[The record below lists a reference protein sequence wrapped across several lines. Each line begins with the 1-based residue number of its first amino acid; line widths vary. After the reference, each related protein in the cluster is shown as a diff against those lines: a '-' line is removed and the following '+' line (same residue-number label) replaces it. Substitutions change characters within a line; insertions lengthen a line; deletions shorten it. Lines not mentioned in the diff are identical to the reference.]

1 MKNFSEAK
9 TPNNKEK
16 KQKNINISK
25 TKEEENSLT
34 KNSNKKSFRTN
45 PYSKNIKYR
54 NKNNDEFLS
63 NTQIDKEESKKTN
76 YSLMFLKSKDKNKK
90 YSNYKKNSNNIRDII
105 KKEYSLCQKEIKT
118 LKGKEEELK
127 LLKDQ
132 LKLKKENY
140 NIYINNNIRLNN
152 PINQTKNRKNKNDK
166 DSKKLSHKTS
176 LIKNGKKN
184 RNNYSMIEGLNS
196 GYKKINSIKINK
208 SHNFHSNNKSKSNDK
223 TKHSYKAINKINTY
237 KHNTSNSAEIK
248 DVEYKHRLFLK
259 NPKKHVIISLNK
271 YYQYPGSTK
280 NDNKAF
286 INSNKKIQ
294 NNSKNKNRVI
304 SGKRNKSALNN
315 SSIIQDNKSNT
326 YNSFMNP
333 KSKKEEK
340 PKKNS
345 EKKIKIVKENEEKKN
360 ISNDNDIITKNIQ
373 KIGIITKAGEEDSGE
388 EKINQDNY
396 FNYDLCHGY
405 KFIGVCDGHGED
417 GQNVSEYLRNTLPQ
431 ELDKELNKLISSEN
445 KRLSILE
452 SMLQKKRNELS
463 NTEIKKEKK
472 DEINLI
478 ENLEIYEK
486 INELLKRVFLTT
498 NIKLIEENCMFNL
511 ENSGSTCV
519 SIFLQKDKINKI
531 YIANVGDSR
540 SIIIK
545 EPSKDKKNNNESSW
559 TYIQLS
565 RDHTPL
571 EKDEADRILKHGGE
585 IQQLQN
591 EAGEWEGPF
600 RIYMK
605 DEEGPG
611 LAMSRSFG
619 DVIGSILGVIAE
631 PEVKE
636 YKVEKEDKAIIIAS
650 DGLWEYVTNEEV
662 TDIVK
667 NLIYKKDPNLI
678 VNELYKFSYERWKI
692 KDTGIDDTTII
703 CVLLN

>member
-1 MKNFSEAK
+1 
-9 TPNNKEK
+9 
-16 KQKNINISK
+16 
-25 TKEEENSLT
+25 
-34 KNSNKKSFRTN
+34 
-45 PYSKNIKYR
+45 
-54 NKNNDEFLS
+54 
-63 NTQIDKEESKKTN
+63 
-76 YSLMFLKSKDKNKK
+76 
-90 YSNYKKNSNNIRDII
+90 
-105 KKEYSLCQKEIKT
+105 
-118 LKGKEEELK
+118 
-127 LLKDQ
+127 
-132 LKLKKENY
+132 
-140 NIYINNNIRLNN
+140 
-152 PINQTKNRKNKNDK
+152 
-166 DSKKLSHKTS
+166 
-176 LIKNGKKN
+176 
-184 RNNYSMIEGLNS
+184 
-196 GYKKINSIKINK
+196 
-208 SHNFHSNNKSKSNDK
+208 
-223 TKHSYKAINKINTY
+223 
-237 KHNTSNSAEIK
+237 
-248 DVEYKHRLFLK
+248 
-259 NPKKHVIISLNK
+259 
-271 YYQYPGSTK
+271 
-280 NDNKAF
+280 
-286 INSNKKIQ
+286 
-294 NNSKNKNRVI
+294 
-304 SGKRNKSALNN
+304 
-315 SSIIQDNKSNT
+315 
-326 YNSFMNP
+326 MNP
-333 KSKKEEK
+333 KRKKEEK

-345 EKKIKIVKENEEKKN
+345 EKKIKNEKENEEKKN
-360 ISNDNDIITKNIQ
+360 ISNENDVKTKNIQ
-373 KIGIITKAGEEDSGE
+373 KIGIVTKAGEEDSGE

-396 FNYDLCHGY
+396 FDYDLCNGY

-431 ELDKELNKLISSEN
+431 ELDKELNKIISSEK

-452 SMLQKKRNELS
+452 SMLQKNRKELS
-463 NTEIKKEKK
+463 DTETKKEKK
-472 DEINLI
+472 DKINLI
-478 ENLEIYEK
+478 ENLETYEK
-486 INELLKRVFLTT
+486 INELLKRIFLAT
-498 NIKLIEENCMFNL
+498 NVKLIEENYMLNL

-519 SIFLQKDKINKI
+519 SIFLQKEKINKI

-559 TYIQLS
+559 SYVQLS
-565 RDHTPL
+565 RDHTPS

-667 NLIYKKDPNLI
+667 NLIYKKDPNII

>member
-1 MKNFSEAK
+1 MKNFSETK

-16 KQKNINISK
+16 KQKNINIIK
-25 TKEEENSLT
+25 TNEEDNSLA
-34 KNSNKKSFRTN
+34 KNTNKKSFRTN
-45 PYSKNIKYR
+45 AYSKNIKYR
-54 NKNNDEFLS
+54 NKNNDEFFS
-63 NTQIDKEESKKTN
+63 NIQLDIDESKKTN

-90 YSNYKKNSNNIRDII
+90 YSNYKKNTNNIRDII
-105 KKEYSLCQKEIKT
+105 KKEYSLCQKEIKS
-118 LKGKEEELK
+118 LKDKEEELK

-132 LKLKKENY
+132 LKLKIENY

-152 PINQTKNRKNKNDK
+152 SINQTKNRKNKNDK

-176 LIKNGKKN
+176 LIKNEKKN
-184 RNNYSMIEGLNS
+184 RKNYSMIEGLNS
-196 GYKKINSIKINK
+196 GNNKNNAIKINN
-208 SHNFHSNNKSKSNDK
+208 SHNIHSNNKSKSNDK
-223 TKHSYKAINKINTY
+223 TKHSYKTINKINTY
-237 KHNTSNSAEIK
+237 KYKTSNSTEIK
-248 DVEYKHRLFLK
+248 DDEYKHRLFLK

-280 NDNKAF
+280 NDNKTI
-286 INSNKKIQ
+286 INSNKKMQ
-294 NNSKNKNRVI
+294 NNSKNKNRII
-304 SGKRNKSALNN
+304 SGKKNKSKLNN
-315 SSIIQDNKSNT
+315 SSIIPDNKSKT

-333 KSKKEEK
+333 KRKKEEK
-340 PKKNS
+340 PKKKS
-345 EKKIKIVKENEEKKN
+345 EKKIEKENEEKKK
-360 ISNDNDIITKNIQ
+360 ISNENDIKTKNIQ
-373 KIGIITKAGEEDSGE
+373 KIGIMTKAGEEDSGE

-396 FNYDLCHGY
+396 FNYDLSNGY

-417 GQNVSEYLRNTLPQ
+417 GQNVSEYLRNTLPK
-431 ELDKELNKLISSEN
+431 ELDKELNKLISSEK

-452 SMLQKKRNELS
+452 SMLQKNRKELS
-463 NTEIKKEKK
+463 DTETKKEKK
-472 DEINLI
+472 DKINLI
-478 ENLEIYEK
+478 ENLETYEK

-498 NIKLIEENCMFNL
+498 NVKLIEENYMFNL

-519 SIFLQKDKINKI
+519 SIFLKKEEINKI

-545 EPSKDKKNNNESSW
+545 EPSKDKKNNKESSW
-559 TYIQLS
+559 SYVQLS
-565 RDHTPL
+565 RDHTPS

-678 VNELYKFSYERWKI
+678 VNELYNFSYERWKI